1 MAASSDNPIKIAVGS
16 TYSAGFDITA
26 RTSIDG
32 RGTMKKLSDLTDR
45 NAWQSKSGTDERPE
59 YWLYNGLVTS
69 VAETGKIYVLVG
81 IDESQPATFWP
92 SPAAPGTS
100 SSGPRWIDV
109 TGLQQDSF
117 LRQANIVEAKYGYIS
132 IDQETAQYYESTD
145 PNYNQVYT
153 DRSLTEEVISKKYL
167 KLVVDEKDNI
177 GVNSKI
183 IYCDIQDL
191 VSNAGRSLRILV
203 NGAQVVEY
211 NGSYD
216 RTVNFT
222 GEDNVNIRSLEGSN
236 SVNINLVWNRITPK
250 PGKFTLI
257 HKLEGGVMEDN
268 RVAQSWGQ
276 LTQYGEDYN
285 QYSKSQDIPQTFTYA
300 FGAQYDKATGEVT
313 SLGELECRSLRKNQA
328 VFSEWLAL
336 CTPAAGIPDSTENRN
351 NTETPISIYKDG
363 LINVENIEHVLTR
376 PKEYTIVLTAVYRS
390 TLITLNIDGSPVTL
404 DTNRTWSSYG
414 YKSIF
419 TKDSAVYPET
429 ASDYD
434 VDVNQLISKS
444 YEGRDLYTGCAQW
457 ITVTIDGEVRDV
469 NGDLPWKQICNSQV
483 YSKNTYDPETEH
495 IVDITV
501 SDRRPVYQ
509 EEVYTNITPTQYMSY
524 KWGEGSWSSESM
536 RHGWLLYADSEIVV
550 NYTRNG
556 QKEQIIYSDIKDNK
570 SGIEFDIYPDNNT
583 EVMISGV
590 LTQINDST
598 QQWNHKPL
606 TDLDVTTC
614 VNLQQLRCYH
624 NDTNKLDLSNNT
636 QLYHLY
642 YYNCNLNELD
652 VSNNTGLN
660 GLECQGNNLN
670 ELNVSNNTQLSILN
684 CYNNKLSEL
693 DLSSNPKLYQLQCYG
708 NNLSELDLSNN
719 TKLEYLLCG
728 DNNLKEL
735 DLSNNTEI
743 YDLSCQYNNLSEL
756 DLSNNT
762 KLRYLYCHG
771 NDLTQLDLSSNTILY
786 ELDCYNN
793 ELSEL
798 DLANNTDLRYL
809 DCWGNPLT
817 SINVSGLNELESVLI
832 YYSGSTTPTGS
843 SEDITTLEYLNISG
857 TKVSVDISKQTNLKT
872 FICSNTSLSS
882 LDLSN
887 NLGLETLHCDHTSIS
902 NLDLSKHTQLTT
914 LKCNDTQLTSLNV
927 GNCSLLKEL
936 VCNSNPNLETLNVSG
951 LTNIESMNMNANT
964 DKLREINAL
973 GSNKVV
979 VDTIKLWFRENEITS
994 PLGMLYVTDPDEYIK
1009 RYAEDAGW
1017 EVHETL

>member
-132 IDQETAQYYESTD
+132 YEQETAQYYESTD
-145 PNYNQVYT
+145 PNYNKVYT

-167 KLVVDEKDNI
+167 KLVVDEKDSI

-222 GEDNVNIRSLEGSN
+222 SEDNVNIRSLEGSN
-236 SVNINLVWNRITPK
+236 SVNFNLVWNRITPK

-285 QYSKSQDIPQTFTYA
+285 QYIKTQDIPQTFTYA

-328 VFSEWLAL
+328 AFSEWLAL

-351 NTETPISIYKDG
+351 NEETPISIYKDG

-414 YKSIF
+414 YKAIF

-429 ASDYD
+429 SSDYD

-457 ITVTIDGEVRDV
+457 ITVTIDGESRDV
-469 NGDLPWKQICNSQV
+469 NGDLPWKQICNTQV

-495 IVDITV
+495 IADITV

-536 RHGWLLYADSEIVV
+536 DHGWLLYADSEIVV

-556 QKEQIIYSDIKDNK
+556 QREQIVYSNIKDNK
-570 SGIEFDIYPDNNT
+570 SGIEFDVYPDNNT
-583 EVMISGV
+583 EVRISGV
-590 LTQINDST
+590 LTQISDST
-598 QQWNHKPL
+598 NQWNEKPL

-614 VNLQQLRCYH
+614 TKLRRLECYH
-624 NDTNKLDLSNNT
+624 SDLSKIDLSNNIELEYLYCYSDKLSKFDLSNNT
-636 QLYHLY
+636 QLQYLY
-642 YYNCNLNELD
+642 CQWTGLNELD
-652 VSNNTGLN
+652 LSNNTRLIQLQCDYNELSELN
-660 GLECQGNNLN
+660 LSNNTDLKYLYCSGNNLS
-670 ELNVSNNTQLSILN
+670 ELNVSNNTQLRDLVCSSNNLSQLDISNNTNLTYLS
-684 CYNNKLSEL
+684 CYDNNIGEL
-693 DLSSNPKLYQLQCYG
+693 DLANNTQLCQFYCDR
-708 NNLSELDLSNN
+708 NNLSELDLTNN
-719 TKLEYLLCG
+719 V
-728 DNNLKEL
+728 D
-735 DLSNNTEI
+735 
-743 YDLSCQYNNLSEL
+743 
-756 DLSNNT
+756 
-762 KLRYLYCHG
+762 LRYLYCYS
-771 NDLTQLDLSSNTILY
+771 NNLTQLDLSNNAKLNT
-786 ELDCYNN
+786 
-793 ELSEL
+793 
-798 DLANNTDLRYL
+798 L
-809 DCWGNPLT
+809 DCWNNPLT
-817 SINVSGLNELESVLI
+817 SLNVSGLSDLNQLRI
-832 YYSGSTTPTGS
+832 YSWSTTPTGS

-857 TKVSVDISKQTNLKT
+857 TKVSVDISKQANLKT

-902 NLDLSKHTQLTT
+902 NLDLSSHTQLTT

-936 VCNSNPNLETLNVSG
+936 VCNSNPQMETLNVSG
-951 LTNIESMNMNANT
+951 LTNVEAMNMNANT

-979 VDTIKLWFRENEITS
+979 VDTIKLWFRENEITT
-994 PLGMLYVTDPDEYIK
+994 PLGMLYVTDPDKYIVE
-1009 RYAEDAGW
+1009 YAEEAGW

>member
-32 RGTMKKLSDLTDR
+32 RGVMKKLSDLTDR

-100 SSGPRWIDV
+100 SSGPRWVDV

-167 KLVVDEKDNI
+167 KLVVDEKDSI

-216 RTVNFT
+216 RSVNFT
-222 GEDNVNIRSLEGSN
+222 SEDNVNIRSLEGSN
-236 SVNINLVWNRITPK
+236 TVNFNLVWNRITPK

-285 QYSKSQDIPQTFTYA
+285 QYSKTQDIPQTFTYA
-300 FGAQYDKATGEVT
+300 FGAQYDKTTGEVT
-313 SLGELECRSLRKNQA
+313 SLGELECKSLRKNQA
-328 VFSEWLAL
+328 AFSEWLAL

-414 YKSIF
+414 YKAIF

-457 ITVTIDGEVRDV
+457 ITVTIDGESRDV

-495 IVDITV
+495 IADITV

-509 EEVYTNITPTQYMSY
+509 EEVYTNIVPTQYMSY
-524 KWGEGSWSSESM
+524 KWGEGLSSESIG
-536 RHGWLLYADSEIVV
+536 HGWLLYADSEIVV

-556 QKEQIIYSDIKDNK
+556 QSVQDVYSDIKDNK
-570 SGIEFDIYPDNNT
+570 SGIEIDAYPDSNT
-583 EVMISGV
+583 EVRISGV
-590 LTQINDST
+590 LTYIDDSDNT
-598 QQWNHKPL
+598 WYSNRPL
-606 TDLDVTTC
+606 NDLDVTSCAKLRTLYC
-614 VNLQQLRCYH
+614 SNSQLSKIDVSNNTELQSLNCG
-624 NDTNKLDLSNNT
+624 NNKLVELDLSNNT
-636 QLYHLY
+636 KLQQLI
-642 YYNCNLNELD
+642 CC
-652 VSNNTGLN
+652 G
-660 GLECQGNNLN
+660 
-670 ELNVSNNTQLSILN
+670 
-684 CYNNKLSEL
+684 NKLVEL
-693 DLSSNPKLYQLQCYG
+693 DLSNNTKLQQLNCHNNKLVELDLSNNTELYELQCTYNNITQLNLINHTKLQYLYCYS

-719 TKLEYLLCG
+719 IGLQTLYCY
-728 DNNLKEL
+728 DNNLSK
-735 DLSNNTEI
+735 
-743 YDLSCQYNNLSEL
+743 L

-762 KLRYLYCHG
+762 KLNYLYCEN
-771 NDLTQLDLSSNTILY
+771 ND
-786 ELDCYNN
+786 
-793 ELSEL
+793 LSEL
-798 DLANNTDLRYL
+798 NVSNNTELQYLYGYSNNLTELDLTNNTELRSL
-809 DCWGNPLT
+809 CCWDNPLT
-817 SINVSGLNELESVLI
+817 SLNVSGLNQLNELVLDP
-832 YYSGSTTPTGS
+832 GGAVS
-843 SEDITTLEYLNISG
+843 SNPITTLEYLNISG
-857 TKVSVDISKQTNLKT
+857 TKVSVDISKQANLKT

-902 NLDLSKHTQLTT
+902 NLDLSNHTQLTT

-936 VCNSNPNLETLNVSG
+936 VCNSNSQMETLNVSG

-964 DKLREINAL
+964 DRLREINAL

-994 PLGMLYVTDPDEYIK
+994 PLGMLYVTDPDKYIIE
-1009 RYAEDAGW
+1009 YAEAAGW